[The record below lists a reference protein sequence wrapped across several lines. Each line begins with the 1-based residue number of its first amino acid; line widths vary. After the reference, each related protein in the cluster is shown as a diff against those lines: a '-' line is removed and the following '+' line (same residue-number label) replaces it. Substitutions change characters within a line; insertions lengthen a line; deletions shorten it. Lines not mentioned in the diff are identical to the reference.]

1 VGHSILDGSWL
12 IPGRHSTYCPRAFEL
27 ANHFAEWTGFECDY
41 NLLPTTS
48 TRLAFI
54 RGYLLAHH
62 DIVRER
68 DGTDGTLPPR
78 VTQAEVDRV
87 MAEVDA
93 FRGFPGFYWQV
104 PIGAQPTPNL
114 STNTHVSGDSAL

>member
-1 VGHSILDGSWL
+1 MSLQSSSSTTSGFSLPVPSTFLTLVDPWN
-12 IPGRHSTYCPRAFEL
+12 RHATYCPRAFEL
-27 ANHFAEWTGFECDY
+27 ANHFAEWAGFQCDY

-54 RGYLLAHH
+54 RDYLQTHH

-68 DGTDGTLPPR
+68 DGADGSLPSR

-87 MAEVDA
+87 MAEVDT
-93 FRGFPGFYWQV
+93 FRGFPGFYW
-104 PIGAQPTPNL
+104 
-114 STNTHVSGDSAL
+114 